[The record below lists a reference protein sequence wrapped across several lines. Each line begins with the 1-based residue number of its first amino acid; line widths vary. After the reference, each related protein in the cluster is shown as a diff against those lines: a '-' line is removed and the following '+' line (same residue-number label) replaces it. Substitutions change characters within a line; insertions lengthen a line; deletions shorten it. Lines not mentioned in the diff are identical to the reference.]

1 MTGSSSAG
9 AGKASLA
16 LVSGKVVPD
25 PLVARAFE
33 AIAVAG
39 SDVLAVGSDE
49 EVRDLVGPRTRVV
62 DLRGRLV
69 LPAFGDAHVHP
80 VSGGLESL
88 RCDLSGLRT
97 RAACLDAVAAFS
109 RDLPADAWVLG
120 GGWSMESFPGG
131 VPDAADLDAVV
142 GGRPA
147 FLPNRDHHSAW
158 VSSGALAL
166 AGIDASTPDPK
177 GGRIERRADGSPSGA
192 LHEDAMRLVAR
203 LIPRPGPEE
212 LMRALVAGQRRLH
225 AVGITHYQDACVG
238 EAGELGVPD
247 TFDTY
252 VRAAAD
258 GTLTAQVVGAL
269 WWDRLRGPEQL
280 DDLRTRREKAGPTL
294 GEGVRHV
301 SGSEGATGSFRAST
315 VKIMVDGVCETFTA
329 AMSTPYLGKD
339 GRPSTHRGDLF
350 IDPEA
355 LATAVRAAAAAGFQV
370 HFHAIGDRAVHVALD
385 ALAGLSPEARAAGRH
400 HLAHLQF
407 IEPRDLA
414 RFAELDAVANFQPLW
429 ACHEPQM
436 DDLTIP
442 FVGPERAEW
451 QYSIGSLSRLGA
463 RVAFGSDWPVSSPDP
478 IQEIH
483 VAVNRTLSLR
493 EGRPGEPETTVPFRP
508 AEGLSVRQALSAFSA
523 GVAYV
528 NHEEDRVGVLTP
540 ARRADLVVL
549 DQDVLSVPPHQ
560 IGDASVVMTVAG
572 GVVVS
577 GDE

>member
-329 AMSTPYLGKD
+329 AMLTPYLDCHGHETSNCGISFVD
-339 GRPSTHRGDLF
+339 PADLR
-350 IDPEA
+350 EY
-355 LATAVRAAAAAGFQV
+355 LVRLDAEGFQV
-370 HFHAIGDRAVHVALD
+370 HVHAIGDRGVREALD
-385 ALAGLSPEARAAGRH
+385 AVQAARQHNPTGLARH
-400 HLAHLQF
+400 HLAHLQVVHP
-407 IEPRDLA
+407 EDLE
-414 RFAELDAVANFQPLW
+414 RFTALRVTANFQPLW
-429 ACHEPQM
+429 ACEEPQM
-436 DDLTIP
+436 VELTMP
-442 FVGPERAEW
+442 FLGPERSAQ
-451 QYSIGSLSRLGA
+451 QYPIGSLA
-463 RVAFGSDWPVSSPDP
+463 RRGTHVAFGSDWPVSTPDP
-478 IQEIH
+478 FAEMH
-483 VAVNRTLSLR
+483 VAVNRTPPP
-493 EGRPGEPETTVPFRP
+493 EDGRDGASPFLP
-508 AEGLSVRQALSAFSA
+508 DE
-523 GVAYV
+523 
-528 NHEEDRVGVLTP
+528 RVGLEDAVRYFTAGSARVNSLDEVAGSISVGKAADMVLLDRDLF
-540 ARRADLVVL
+540 AVDRADGGIAGCRAALTFVGGEVVFE
-549 DQDVLSVPPHQ
+549 Q
-560 IGDASVVMTVAG
+560 G
-572 GVVVS
+572 
-577 GDE
+577 

>member
-1 MTGSSSAG
+1 MTVSSSVAAG
-9 AGKASLA
+9 GRASLV

-25 PLVARAFE
+25 PALAETFE
-33 AIAVAG
+33 AIAIAG
-39 SDVLAVGSDE
+39 ADVLAVGSDE
-49 EVRDLVGPRTRVV
+49 EVRELVGPRTRVV

-88 RCDLSGLRT
+88 LCDLSGLRT
-97 RAACLDAVAAFS
+97 RIACLDAIAAYS

-131 VPDAADLDAVV
+131 TPEAPDLDAVV

-158 VSSGALAL
+158 VSSAALAL
-166 AGIDASTPDPK
+166 AGVDASTPDPP
-177 GGRIERRADGSPSGA
+177 GGRIERRPDGSPTGA
-192 LHEDAMRLVAR
+192 LHEDAMRLVAA
-203 LIPRPGPEE
+203 LVPRPGPDD
-212 LMRALVAGQRRLH
+212 LMRALLAGQRRLH

-238 EAGELGVPD
+238 EAEELGVPD

-252 VRAAAD
+252 LRAAAD
-258 GTLTAQVVGAL
+258 GTLTAHVVGAL
-269 WWDRLRGPEQL
+269 WWDRLRGHEQL
-280 DDLRTRREKAGPTL
+280 DDLLTRREAAARALGDRAG
-294 GEGVRHV
+294 RDA
-301 SGSEGATGSFRAST
+301 ATGSFRAGAI
-315 VKIMVDGVCETFTA
+315 KLMVDGVCETFTA
-329 AMSTPYLGKD
+329 AMSSPYLDGD
-339 GRPSTHRGDLF
+339 GRPSAHRGDLF
-350 IDPEA
+350 IDA
-355 LATAVRAAAAAGFQV
+355 DLLADAVRRASAEGFQV

-385 ALAGLSPEARAAGRH
+385 ALGGLSPDARATGRH

-407 IEPRDLA
+407 IQPADLP
-414 RFAELDAVANFQPLW
+414 RFAELGAVANFQPLW

-436 DDLTIP
+436 DDLTVP

-483 VAVNRTLSLR
+483 VAVNRTLSVR

-508 AEGLSVRQALSAFSA
+508 AEGLSVREALAAFSA

-528 NHEEDRVGVLTP
+528 NHEEDRVGVLAP

-549 DQDVLSVPPHQ
+549 DQDLLAVPAAE
-560 IGDASVVMTVAG
+560 IGETSVVMTVAG
-572 GVVVS
+572 GEVVYD
-577 GDE
+577 G